1 MGLVL
6 SATFGLILW
15 IVLWAM
21 GIKAF
26 DGFLVTALIL
36 ILTMIGR
43 MVTPLIPGLRKG

>member
-1 MGLVL
+1 MGIVL

-21 GIKAF
+21 GIKSLDA
-26 DGFLVTALIL
+26 FLVTALIL
-36 ILTMIGR
+36 LVTMVGR